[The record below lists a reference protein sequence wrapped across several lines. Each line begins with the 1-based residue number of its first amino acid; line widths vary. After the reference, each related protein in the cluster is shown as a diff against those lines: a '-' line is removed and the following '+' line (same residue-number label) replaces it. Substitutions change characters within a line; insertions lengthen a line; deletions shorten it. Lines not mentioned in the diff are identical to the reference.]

1 MNKIYETVTDLRCEQ
16 TLLLYQESCTVASN
30 RTDIW
35 TGGKRKRKRFTE
47 KDDLVPEIRRRRGV
61 LPHNELIFTT
71 ATLRHGRLSSSLFQV
86 STCYTLR
93 TGLGKFSISW
103 PMATGIAPEIPVTYV
118 TYARSPWPLSTK
130 VHSTS
135 GFD

>member
-1 MNKIYETVTDLRCEQ
+1 MGAF
-16 TLLLYQESCTVASN
+16 LLPSF
-30 RTDIW
+30 
-35 TGGKRKRKRFTE
+35 K
-47 KDDLVPEIRRRRGV
+47 
-61 LPHNELIFTT
+61 
-71 ATLRHGRLSSSLFQV
+71 FQ
-86 STCYTLR
+86 LARR

-118 TYARSPWPLSTK
+118 TYVRSPWLLSTK